1 MSFGEIRL
9 QLERALRC
17 VSRFR
22 LPNFN
27 RFIKMKNRRAGGSET
42 RMREREIWIE
52 RDRLCIK
59 LIGFLEIF
67 QQRVRISLD
76 LVRLKI
82 SQISVRVFGRLGF
95 KARLFVWTERD
106 AELVC
111 DLPGE
116 FALQA

>member
-1 MSFGEIRL
+1 PCTL
-9 QLERALRC
+9 LR
-17 VSRFR
+17 STIFPYTTLFR
-22 LPNFN
+22 S
-27 RFIKMKNRRAGGSET
+27 A
-42 RMREREIWIE
+42 EREIWIK

-82 SQISVRVFGRLGF
+82 SQISVRVFGRFGF

-106 AELVC
+106 ASSSDRKSTRLNSSH
-111 DLPGE
+111 LGISY
-116 FALQA
+116 A